1 MRFFSNLH
9 GAEFKMSVNGLKPTF
24 TDINGYKE
32 WRKQFNNVYQELARR
47 IRQQKKA
54 LRTAQQR
61 YSNTAVAAGPIARVH
76 NQVVAHS
83 ANHTAMM
90 REMEKRKSMTV
101 NAYKLCTLL
110 DEAKKRMAGITQ
122 MKKDMN
128 THLAQFPIRIEE
140 CDRVDF
146 HFNKKHL
153 EYSWIPM
160 WVLKTKGKT
169 FYVHH
174 VNALCPWTTRE
185 TPENDAT
192 KGSIRL
198 RNCSLEIDAEG
209 VATLKAIEEMPA

>member
-1 MRFFSNLH
+1 
-9 GAEFKMSVNGLKPTF
+9 MSVNGLKPTF

-101 NAYKLCTLL
+101 NAHKLCTLL
-110 DEAKKRMAGITQ
+110 NEAKLRMAGITK
-122 MKKDMN
+122 MKNEMKA
-128 THLAQFPIRIEE
+128 HLEQFPIKIEE

-153 EYSWIPM
+153 EFSWIPM

-169 FYVHH
+169 WYCHE
-174 VNALCPWTTRE
+174 VNAMCPWSTRQ
-185 TPENDAT
+185 TPDHPST

-198 RNCSLEIDAEG
+198 RNCSLEIDFQG
-209 VATLKAIEEMPA
+209 IATLKAIETAEA

>member
-1 MRFFSNLH
+1 
-9 GAEFKMSVNGLKPTF
+9 MSVNGLKPTF
-24 TDINGYKE
+24 TDINGYKA
-32 WRKQFNNVYQELARR
+32 WRKQWAQVYNDLRKR
-47 IRQQKKA
+47 IQHQKKRVYNKQVYLA
-54 LRTAQQR
+54 KEETYYNVTGLN
-61 YSNTAVAAGPIARVH
+61 SARDL
-76 NQVVAHS
+76 
-83 ANHTAMM
+83 
-90 REMEKRKSMTV
+90 RKSMSV
-101 NAYKLCTLL
+101 NAHKLMTIL

-122 MKKDMN
+122 MKKDMVA
-128 THLAQFPIRIEE
+128 HLAQFPIRIEE

-185 TPENDAT
+185 TPDNDAT

-209 VATLKAIEEMPA
+209 IATLRAIEEVAA

>member
-61 YSNTAVAAGPIARVH
+61 YRNTAVAAGPIARVH

-160 WVLKTKGKT
+160 WVLKTKGQS
-169 FYVHH
+169 FYCHH
-174 VNALCPWTTRE
+174 V
-185 TPENDAT
+185 DARCNWSTKESPDNPHT
-192 KGSIRL
+192 KGAIRL
-198 RNCSLEIDAEG
+198 RNVSLTINAAGE
-209 VATLKAIEEMPA
+209 ATLE